1 MKQLPDW
8 QNPNLLHIGR
18 EEPRASLI
26 PYQNVRAAL
35 RNDRGASDCY
45 RLLNGEWDFH
55 YSASGIVPEDFQE
68 PDYSLDGSWDTLSV
82 PSNWQMHGYDVPHYT
97 NVNYPIPF
105 DPPFVPDENPVGCF
119 RRWFTLSEK
128 WADRQVFLNFDGVN
142 SAFYVWVN
150 GEFVGFSKV
159 AHMPSEFDITPHLV
173 SGENLIA
180 VLVYKWSDGTYLEDQ
195 DFWRLSGIF
204 RDVYLLGVPKTHIR
218 NIIARPVLDET
229 YTDGTLGI
237 HIDAV
242 NYAESP
248 AHLTLR
254 AQLLDGS
261 RCVAENEVPL
271 IVAPDGPTS
280 VSLRQS
286 VNKCKKWTAETPHL
300 YTLLVSL
307 EQDGKVI
314 EVQRVNVGFKKI
326 EIKNRQLYVNGVS
339 VKIRGVNRHD
349 THCELGHVTPMEALI
364 RDVELMK
371 MCNVNTVRTSHYPN
385 DPRWLDLCDKYGLYV
400 IDETDLECH
409 GCAHLGFEGC
419 FNTLSNDPAW
429 EAAYVDRAE
438 RMVQRD
444 INHPSIIMWSLGNE
458 SGFGC
463 NHFAMRERILEID
476 ASLPIHYEGEWANP
490 ELDNAQKWVSDVKSV
505 MYPMV
510 EKLAGEGMRPE
521 HEDPR
526 PYFMCEYAHAM
537 GLGPG
542 SLKEYWETVY
552 AHDRLIG
559 GCVWEWV
566 DHGILCMNEDGEE
579 YYVYGGDFGEQ
590 PNDGIFCVDAL
601 NYPDRTPHTG
611 LIELKKIY
619 EPVKFELLGRDALSI
634 RLKVRNLLAF
644 STLDRFNAVWTLMQ
658 DGKTLSA
665 GRLDLSGIAPYGEKE
680 IVIDCTAPNA
690 EGVYLNLRVT
700 EAFPT
705 PYCADG
711 YEVTASQIELPVLTE
726 QEVETF
732 TEYIPCAD
740 MEPLTLDEDETH
752 VELLGEDFS
761 VLFEKRTG
769 KLVSWICAGNEL
781 IEDAPR
787 VNLFRAFT
795 DNDVHSI
802 ARYWKK
808 LDLEHLLTRVEDFT
822 VERIHDSAVCVTVA
836 QVLSPK
842 IRQPI
847 LRTVLTYTV
856 YGNGAIR
863 LNTTFEPLRELPYL
877 PRLGVQMVLP
887 AQYDRV
893 MWYGKGEHENYPDMN
908 TSALM
913 GLYSAKVAQL
923 HEPYIRPQENGARG
937 NTRAVSVVDIL
948 GAGLLA
954 VGEETY
960 ENNGFSFTAHN
971 YSDSALH
978 AATHTIELLD
988 EEKTYLSLDWRMGGV
1003 GSNACGPEPQE
1014 KYRLYLTEK
1023 QSFTLVLMPYSRQMG
1038 DMMNFAR
1045 VLPEKV

>member
-18 EEPRASLI
+18 EEPRTSLI
-26 PYQNVRAAL
+26 PYPNMRTAL
-35 RNDRGASDCY
+35 RGDRGASDCY
-45 RLLNGEWDFH
+45 RLLNGEWDFC
-55 YSASGIVPEDFQE
+55 YAGSGIIPEGFQE
-68 PDYSLDGSWDTLSV
+68 PDYSLDAGWDTLPV

-105 DPPFVPDENPVGCF
+105 DPPYVPDENPVGCY
-119 RRWFTLSEK
+119 RRTFTLPEK
-128 WADRQVFLNFDGVN
+128 WADREVFLNFDGVN

-159 AHMPSEFDITPHLV
+159 AHMPSEFNITSHLV
-173 SGENLIA
+173 SGENLLA
-180 VLVYKWSDGTYLEDQ
+180 VMVYKWSDGTYLEDQ

-218 NIIARPVLDET
+218 NIVARPVLDDA
-229 YTDGTLGI
+229 YTDGTLSLEIEALNYGDE
-237 HIDAV
+237 DA
-242 NYAESP
+242 E
-248 AHLTLR
+248 LTLC
-254 AQLLDGS
+254 AELLHNRVS
-261 RCVAENEVPL
+261 VKKTELPL
-271 IVAPDGPTS
+271 ALPCDGPTTIN
-280 VSLRQS
+280 LRQ
-286 VNKCKKWTAETPHL
+286 VIKNCKKWTAETPNL
-300 YTLLVSL
+300 YPLLVSL
-307 EQDGKVI
+307 KKGDQVI
-314 EVQRVNVGFKKI
+314 EVQRVDVGFKKI
-326 EIKNRQLYVNGVS
+326 ELKNRQLYVNGVS

-349 THCELGHVTPMEALI
+349 THCELGHVTPMEALL

-385 DPRWLDLCDKYGLYV
+385 DPRWLDLCDRYGLYV

-409 GCAHLGFEGC
+409 GCAHLRFDGC
-419 FNTLSNDPAW
+419 FNILSNDPTW

-438 RMVQRD
+438 RMVRRD

-476 ASLPIHYEGEWANP
+476 STLPIHYEGEWANA
-490 ELDNAQKWVSDVKSV
+490 ELNDAKKWVSDVKSV
-505 MYPMV
+505 MYPSV
-510 EKLAGEGMRPE
+510 EKLAEEGVRPE
-521 HEDPR
+521 EEDHR

-566 DHGILCMNEDGEE
+566 DHGILMENENGEE
-579 YYVYGGDFGEQ
+579 YYAYGGDFGEQ
-590 PNDGIFCVDAL
+590 PNDGCFCVDAL

-611 LIELKKIY
+611 LKDLKKVY
-619 EPVKFELLGRDALSI
+619 EPVKFDLIGKTAEGV
-634 RLKVRNLLAF
+634 RLNVRNLLAF
-644 STLDRFNAVWTLMQ
+644 STLDHLNAVWTLICEGQ
-658 DGKTLSA
+658 QLSS
-665 GRLDLSGIAPYGEKE
+665 GRLDLSGIAPYGAKE
-680 IVIDCTAPNA
+680 ITVACGAVDCAD
-690 EGVYLNLRVT
+690 VYLEIRVT

-705 PYCADG
+705 MYCDSG
-711 YEVTASQIELPVLTE
+711 YEVTASQIMLSDAAVCA
-726 QEVETF
+726 
-732 TEYIPCAD
+732 EYIPCAD
-740 MEPLTLDEDETH
+740 MEPLSMDEDETH
-752 VELLGEDFS
+752 VELMGEDFS
-761 VLFEKRTG
+761 ILFEKRSG
-769 KLVSWICAGNEL
+769 KMVSWITSGSEL

-795 DNDVHSI
+795 DNDAHSV
-802 ARYWKK
+802 ASVWEK
-808 LDLEHLLTRVEDFT
+808 LDLENLLTRIEDFT
-822 VERIHDSAVCVTVA
+822 AERLNESAVRISVT

-847 LRTVLTYTV
+847 VRSVLTYTV
-856 YGNGAIR
+856 YGNGAVR
-863 LNTTFEPLRELPYL
+863 LNATFEPLRELPYL
-877 PRLGVQMVLP
+877 PKLGIQMVMP

-893 MWYGKGEHENYPDMN
+893 MWYGKGPHENYPDVDA
-908 TSALM
+908 SALM
-913 GLYSAKVAQL
+913 GQYCAKVTAL

-937 NTRAVSVVDIL
+937 GIRAVSVVNIL

-960 ENNGFSFTAHN
+960 ENAGFSFTAHN

-978 AATHTIELLD
+978 AATHTTELKAED
-988 EEKTYLSLDWRMGGV
+988 RTYLSLDWRMGGI

-1014 KYRLYLTEK
+1014 KYRLYLKEK
-1023 QSFTLVLMPYSRQMG
+1023 ESFTVTLMPYSRQMG

-1045 VLPEKV
+1045 ELPEKL

>member
-218 NIIARPVLDET
+218 NIIARPVLDDT
-229 YTDGTLGI
+229 YTDGTLNLEI
-237 HIDAV
+237 EAV
-242 NYAESP
+242 NYGTQAEE
-248 AHLTLR
+248 LTLC
-254 AQLLDGS
+254 AELLD
-261 RCVAENEVPL
+261 ENRLSVQKTELPL
-271 IVAPDGPTS
+271 TLPCDGPTS
-280 VSLRQS
+280 VSLRQ
-286 VNKCKKWTAETPHL
+286 VVKNCKKWTAETPNL

-307 EQDGKVI
+307 KKDGKVI

-349 THCELGHVTPMEALI
+349 THCELGHVTPMEALV

-371 MCNVNTVRTSHYPN
+371 KCNVNTVRTSHYPN

-409 GCAHLGFEGC
+409 GCAHLGVDGC
-419 FNTLSNDPAW
+419 FNTLSNDPTW

-438 RMVQRD
+438 RMVRRD

-476 ASLPIHYEGEWANP
+476 ASLPIHYEGEWANA
-490 ELDNAQKWVSDVKSV
+490 ELNDAKKWVSDVKSV
-505 MYPMV
+505 MYPPV
-510 EKLAGEGMRPE
+510 EKLAEEGVRPE
-521 HEDPR
+521 EEDPR

-611 LIELKKIY
+611 LWSLKKAL
-619 EPVKFELLGRDALSI
+619 EPVKFSLNEDGSIGDKLAIASVARDGSDYRILLSHFPVKPDCEA
-634 RLKVRNLLAF
+634 
-644 STLDRFNAVWTLMQ
+644 DLM
-658 DGKTLSA
+658 
-665 GRLDLSGIAPYGEKE
+665 LSGHTHGGQFNFLGI
-680 IVIDCTAPNA
+680 
-690 EGVYLNLRVT
+690 
-700 EAFPT
+700 T
-705 PYCADG
+705 PYTIG
-711 YEVTASQIELPVLTE
+711 FEHSYGIEG
-726 QEVETF
+726 
-732 TEYIPCAD
+732 ISG
-740 MEPLTLDEDETH
+740 MNRIGNMPL
-752 VELLGEDFS
+752 
-761 VLFEKRTG
+761 
-769 KLVSWICAGNEL
+769 LVSKGIG
-781 IEDAPR
+781 
-787 VNLFRAFT
+787 V
-795 DNDVHSI
+795 S
-802 ARYWKK
+802 K
-808 LDLEHLLTRVEDFT
+808 LPLRIGTRP
-822 VERIHDSAVCVTVA
+822 
-836 QVLSPK
+836 QVLLVK
-842 IRQPI
+842 
-847 LRTVLTYTV
+847 
-856 YGNGAIR
+856 
-863 LNTTFEPLRELPYL
+863 F
-877 PRLGVQMVLP
+877 
-887 AQYDRV
+887 
-893 MWYGKGEHENYPDMN
+893 
-908 TSALM
+908 
-913 GLYSAKVAQL
+913 
-923 HEPYIRPQENGARG
+923 
-937 NTRAVSVVDIL
+937 
-948 GAGLLA
+948 AG
-954 VGEETY
+954 
-960 ENNGFSFTAHN
+960 
-971 YSDSALH
+971 
-978 AATHTIELLD
+978 
-988 EEKTYLSLDWRMGGV
+988 
-1003 GSNACGPEPQE
+1003 
-1014 KYRLYLTEK
+1014 
-1023 QSFTLVLMPYSRQMG
+1023 
-1038 DMMNFAR
+1038 
-1045 VLPEKV
+1045 